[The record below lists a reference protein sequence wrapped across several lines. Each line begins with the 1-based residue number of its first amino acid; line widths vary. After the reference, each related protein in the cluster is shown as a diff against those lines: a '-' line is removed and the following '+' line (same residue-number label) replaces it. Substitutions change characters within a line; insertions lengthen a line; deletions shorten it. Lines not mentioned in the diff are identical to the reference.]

1 MDKTVEKTFLTHAGD
16 AYKSQV
22 IPTTD
27 CVKRC
32 GNMYTASLYGAFASL
47 IANIDSEEI
56 QGKRI
61 GLFAFGSGCAAS
73 FFGVRVNGS
82 TEKIRST
89 LDLQNRFAAMDVV
102 PCQHYVDALKLR
114 EDNHNAVEYKPQG
127 SIDHIWPGAYYLN
140 GVDKL
145 YRRTYTKKPLA

>member
-1 MDKTVEKTFLTHAGD
+1 MDKVVEKTFLTHAAD

-22 IPTTD
+22 VPGTD

-47 IANIDSEEI
+47 IANVESDAI

-73 FFGVRVNGS
+73 FFGVRINGS
-82 TEKIRST
+82 TENIRSKMN
-89 LDLQNRFAAMDVV
+89 LIKRLEAMDVV
-102 PCQHYVDALKLR
+102 PCQDYVTALKLR

-127 SIDHIWPGAYYLN
+127 SIDNIWPGAYYLN

-145 YRRTYTKKPLA
+145 YRRTYTKKPVA